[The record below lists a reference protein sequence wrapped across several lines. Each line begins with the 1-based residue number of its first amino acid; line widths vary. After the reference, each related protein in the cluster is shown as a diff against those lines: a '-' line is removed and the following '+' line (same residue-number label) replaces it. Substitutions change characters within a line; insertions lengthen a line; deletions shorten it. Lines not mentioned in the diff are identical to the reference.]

1 MQLFVSCFQKLISDM
16 NEGSFCSAAFLY
28 GHFDELKICY
38 LLLKSQK
45 TVSVI
50 FDKIG
55 NSEVGLLL
63 AGTSG

>member
-1 MQLFVSCFQKLISDM
+1 MQLFVSCFHQKLISDI

-28 GHFDELKICY
+28 GHFDELTICY

-55 NSEVGLLL
+55 LLL